1 MALLEAMVEGVGQ
14 TSITQSLEPSIVRS
28 GSDAA
33 FHTAVVVRPVYLQ
46 EQKRHG
52 IGLNDEFVP
61 RAELGSQRLRFVA

>member
-1 MALLEAMVEGVGQ
+1 MALLKAMVEGVGQ

-28 GSDAA
+28 GADSA

-46 EQKRHG
+46 QKRHG